1 MTQENPFW
9 PRQISTQE
17 LLLNAF
23 SSLVA
28 GILWSIII
36 ILTLFLFGQ
45 VFWISESIASS
56 ELWNP
61 STNMFAF
68 ILSIIAFLGTSI
80 SVFLNY
86 KFINLVN
93 PERYKSNTI
102 IYAQMAFFC
111 VFSYIFIT
119 PLYIYAWVV
128 SYENIMFVFLGHT
141 ILISFGTSIIS
152 EVLNNYRYVLTGIYG
167 SFLGLFLS
175 FIFTIFIFLSFS
187 SGYARLLAL
196 LFLLPLIMTAMTFF
210 KQVFELLYYKYN
222 RFSNLDQLGDIFY
235 QIELEEKERMKEQ
248 TQKEML

>member
-1 MTQENPFW
+1 
-9 PRQISTQE
+9 
-17 LLLNAF
+17 
-23 SSLVA
+23 
-28 GILWSIII
+28 
-36 ILTLFLFGQ
+36 
-45 VFWISESIASS
+45 
-56 ELWNP
+56 
-61 STNMFAF
+61 
-68 ILSIIAFLGTSI
+68 
-80 SVFLNY
+80 
-86 KFINLVN
+86 
-93 PERYKSNTI
+93 
-102 IYAQMAFFC
+102 
-111 VFSYIFIT
+111 
-119 PLYIYAWVV
+119 
-128 SYENIMFVFLGHT
+128 MFVFLGHT